1 VNPPR
6 GIRTGI
12 TCQTP
17 SEAPSLRAEQF
28 TSLLWWFLFIFLF
41 LQPWISRVQLQRARE
56 SLIRKLEKKRGS
68 RVITLIHRQET
79 VGFLGIPIFR
89 YINIEDSEEILRA
102 IRLTPEDMPIDLI
115 VHTPGGLV
123 LAATQIAN
131 ALSDHKGEVRVIVPH
146 YAMSGGTLIAMAA
159 DKIIMDRH
167 AVLGPVDPQ
176 LGQYPAASIKKV
188 LDTKPVEKI
197 EDQTLILGD
206 IAQKALNQMREY
218 VYNLLLK
225 KGYSEEVAQRVAQDF
240 TQGKWTHDYPLT
252 YEVLKEYGL
261 RVSTDVPEE
270 VYQLMALYPQPKDNA
285 VPSVQYIPVPYRK
298 AQNANN

>member
-1 VNPPR
+1 MYYFDPF
-6 GIRTGI
+6 
-12 TCQTP
+12 
-17 SEAPSLRAEQF
+17 SALMSF
-28 TSLLWWFLFIFLF
+28 LWWFLFLFLF

-56 SLIRKLEKKRGS
+56 SLIRQLEKKRGS

-89 YINIEDSEEILRA
+89 YINIEDSEEVLRA
-102 IRLTPEDMPIDLI
+102 IRMTPDDMPIDFI

-131 ALSDHKGEVRVIVPH
+131 ALADHKGEVRVIVPH
-146 YAMSGGTLIAMAA
+146 YAMSGGTLIALAS

-206 IAQKALNQMREY
+206 IAQKALKQMEEY

-225 KGYSEEVAQRVAQDF
+225 KGYSQEVAQRVAKDF

-252 YEVLKEYGL
+252 YEILKEYGL

-298 AQNANN
+298 AQNTAK